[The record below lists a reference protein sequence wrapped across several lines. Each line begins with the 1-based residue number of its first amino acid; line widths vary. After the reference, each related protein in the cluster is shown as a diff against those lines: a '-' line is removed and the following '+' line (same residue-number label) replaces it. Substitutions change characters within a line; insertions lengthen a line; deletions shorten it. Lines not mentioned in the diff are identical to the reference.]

1 MALMEIKNLT
11 VGERLQGLNLDLTAG
26 EVVGLIGPNGAGKS
40 TLLSALAGLLDYSG
54 QINLE
59 TQDLASFPATQ
70 KARRIALQPQF
81 VESAW
86 SLSVHDVVSLGR
98 LPWGD
103 ADQKIIHAAMHRA
116 NVSALARR
124 RVDELSGGEKARV
137 WLARVLA
144 NQASILLV
152 DEPVASLDI
161 RYQRDVM
168 ELLREYALSGHAVI
182 IAIHDLSLAARYC
195 DRFCLLDKGR
205 QVKTGRADEVLT
217 EALLS
222 AVFGTPLCID
232 LERDPPIVLAR

>member
-1 MALMEIKNLT
+1 MALMQIQNLT
-11 VGERLQGLNLDLTAG
+11 VGERLQGLNLDLYAG

-59 TQDLASFPATQ
+59 TQNLASFSATQ
-70 KARRIALQPQF
+70 RARRIALQPQF

-195 DRFCLLDKGR
+195 DRLCLLDAGR
-205 QVKTGRADEVLT
+205 QVKTGRAEEVLQ
-217 EALLS
+217 EALLG